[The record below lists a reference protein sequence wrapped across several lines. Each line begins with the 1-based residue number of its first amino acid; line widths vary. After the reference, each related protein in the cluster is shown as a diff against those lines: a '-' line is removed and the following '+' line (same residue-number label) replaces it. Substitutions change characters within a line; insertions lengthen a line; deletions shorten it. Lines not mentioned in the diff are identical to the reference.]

1 MTRLLFIVSLLFSMS
16 ISAQNIY
23 SLTDKNGVTHFSD
36 TLPQTNSKIH
46 SLSTAPSTPAQQSVK
61 HLPKKQKNDYRS
73 KNIPKLS
80 IKIISPTNGET
91 IRDNRGMIR
100 VKIELNRPLSPSEH
114 LQLFMNNKP
123 IGAPSTKKVW
133 LLENIDRGTHRF
145 LIQLVVS
152 GKIIASSS
160 LVTVYLHRASVN

>member
-1 MTRLLFIVSLLFSMS
+1 MIRFLCIACLIFSMS
-16 ISAQNIY
+16 ISAKNIY
-23 SLTDKNGVTHFSD
+23 SWTDRNGVTHFSD
-36 TLPQTNSKIH
+36 ILPQTNAKIH
-46 SLSTAPSTPAQQSVK
+46 SLPTVSSLSPQQSVNLTPKMQK
-61 HLPKKQKNDYRS
+61 HDYRS
-73 KNIPKLS
+73 KKTPKLS

-91 IRDNRGMIR
+91 IRDNNGAIE
-100 VKIELNRPLSPSEH
+100 VKTQLNRPLLSSEH
-114 LQLFMNNKP
+114 LQLFMDNKP

-152 GKIIASSS
+152 GKVIASSS